1 VTKIK
6 SYIIKVLSYLFVEFV
21 DLRKYSFMKDTVI
34 IQLTT
39 PKTMKLLLELE
50 ELNLLKVIKKNDLS
64 KEKLSD
70 KYAGKLPEDV
80 ADRLHKH
87 MEDSRNEWDR

>member
-1 VTKIK
+1 M
-6 SYIIKVLSYLFVEFV
+6 LSYLFVEFV

-80 ADRLHKH
+80 ADVADVADRLHKH
-87 MEDSRNEWDR
+87 IEDSRNEWDR